1 MREGRIAAD
10 EVMTDCLNCGA
21 PLSGTFCAACGQ
33 RVVPADPT
41 VAEFAGD
48 AWQELSGYDGR
59 IASTCKALMHP
70 GQLTRDYLSGRR
82 ARYLSP
88 VRLYLTASVIYFLVA
103 AAAPTPTL
111 SQSPTEV
118 RGPGIRIAVLDDR
131 GNPLLTEADRADLEA
146 QLQQASWPTRWLL
159 NAIARDPLAFREH
172 LFTVMPRVF
181 FALLPIFAAI
191 VWLFYRQ
198 RRFPAALVF
207 AAHLHAVAFLV
218 FAVSEGMKFSRQ
230 PVVIGVTTFVA
241 TVVFAVYALQS
252 TRAVFGGSWPRT
264 LAKLT
269 GIGIVYLISAVPAF
283 LIMLLW
289 ASLV

>member
-1 MREGRIAAD
+1 MRESRIAAD
-10 EVMTDCLNCGA
+10 QVRHDCLNCGA

-59 IASTCKALMHP
+59 IASTCKALLHP

-103 AAAPTPTL
+103 AAAPTL
-111 SQSPTEV
+111 NDSAAEV
-118 RGPGIRIAVLDDR
+118 RGPGELRIAVSDDR
-131 GNPLLTEADRADLEA
+131 GKPLTPADRAQLEA
-146 QLQQASWPTRWLL
+146 EIQKASWPVRLLL
-159 NAIARDPLAFREH
+159 NAVANDRAAFREH

-181 FALLPIFAAI
+181 FALLPVFAAI
-191 VWLFYRQ
+191 VWLFYRH

-218 FAVSEGMKFSRQ
+218 FAVSEGIKFSRQ
-230 PVVIGVTTFVA
+230 PVVIGVATFVA
-241 TVVFAVYALQS
+241 TVVFAVYAFQS
-252 TRAVFGGSWPRT
+252 TRAVFGGSWPKT

-269 GIGIVYLISAVPAF
+269 GIGIAYLISAVPAF

>member
-1 MREGRIAAD
+1 MH
-10 EVMTDCLNCGA
+10 DCLNCGA
-21 PLSGTFCAACGQ
+21 PLSGTFCAGCGQ
-33 RVVPADPT
+33 RVVAADPT

-59 IASTCKALMHP
+59 IASTCKALLHP
-70 GQLTRDYLSGRR
+70 GQLTRDYLDGRR

-111 SQSPTEV
+111 SQSPAEV
-118 RGPGIRIAVLDDR
+118 RGPGSLRIAVSDDR

-146 QLQQASWPTRWLL
+146 EIQKASWPTRWLL
-159 NAIARDPLAFREH
+159 NAIARDPVAFREH

-181 FALLPIFAAI
+181 FALLPVFAAI

-218 FAVSEGMKFSRQ
+218 FAVSEGAKFSRQ
-230 PVVIGVTTFVA
+230 PLLIGVMTFVA
-241 TVVFAVYALQS
+241 TVAFAVYALQS
-252 TRAVFGGSWPRT
+252 TRAVFGGSWPMT
-264 LAKLT
+264 LAKVT
-269 GIGIVYLISAVPAF
+269 GMGLVYLFSAVPAF
-283 LIMLLW
+283 LVMLLW